1 MRKTAIL
8 QARAQVHNAFHKAR
22 ADRAAF
28 SLLIRREWERHGYVR
43 VEPFEGGFTLVIHT
57 AGNPTM
63 WFPTFPALLAYL
75 QE

>member
-1 MRKTAIL
+1 M
-8 QARAQVHNAFHKAR
+8 HH
-22 ADRAAF
+22 AF
-28 SLLIRREWERHGYVR
+28 S